1 MAQSDLD
8 IIVGADTRNLNR
20 NVNTAVRKLERK
32 GVNLDTKKGQMALGR
47 ITGKADEFTKSL
59 EASNARVI
67 AFGASVAVIEGVR
80 RSFTKLVSTIV
91 EVESQLTAINSILGQ
106 SSGTISKFGNELFD
120 IAKKTGQSFQT
131 VAQTAQEFAR
141 QGLAVG
147 ETLKRTEDS
156 LILVRLTTLKT
167 NEAVA
172 AITATLNG
180 FAKEALTSTEVINK
194 LRAVETSFAVSS
206 DDLAAALARSAAVAQ
221 GAGVSFNEL
230 LGVITAMKQRTGLGG
245 ATLGQGLKTAF
256 TRLSLPN
263 RIAELKDLKVA
274 IDDNSSGM
282 EKLRQVSIAYKA
294 AQDAGNQ
301 SLAAQIGQVAA
312 GGFQISKL
320 ISAFQDLSSAYSVA
334 DSAALKSGEATNEA
348 NKANEEYNQT
358 IGGISKQINSNIG
371 KIFNSV
377 GALGTGDAI
386 KDLVGNI
393 NSILEAFQ
401 GNKLGA
407 SNAFIG
413 LLNDAIIGAK
423 NFGFLRDAA
432 EGFAK
437 VLSGPGLVA
446 AAAVVKNLFAN
457 TLVQGGAS
465 LLSLTGLN
473 KGQKNREQTQTATV
487 ALLKQGTE
495 EEKKQFA
502 LATSQAQK
510 EQVILGILERQLAIQ
525 KAQERSE
532 VRFSEH
538 LRKRGLIISGSAG
551 GYNIKR
557 STKAIAL
564 NRGVSNNAGGTIPEA
579 IIREQNAI
587 GRNVGGATSKAQ
599 ARVIEKFNYGRGKKG
614 PAVVNSEE
622 LIIPNKSGDIVLNK
636 EMMKGGMMNK
646 STFNYAAGSKREIAI
661 KGKLENGLPLTVKDK
676 EWLRKNAGTN
686 PGGASSRNQN
696 KILPATASAIIKRG
710 GNSIYADNTIG
721 SVRTNRFKERSQG
734 VNPVG
739 RPTAKEATKR
749 NLINKGASGA
759 FENLRSSSF
768 IGPPRGSP
776 TGADNFGE
784 FARRQDSLDN
794 ADRIAQERE
803 AKKRRALEAQKIRE
817 QELRRE
823 KALQRRDIEEDVRR
837 QDQTSR
843 FQGATPVNANTRFS
857 QADRSMVLNDEY
869 RSELKTQMGR
879 RGMSMKDLNSTPE
892 GKKLRQQVRT
902 AVKTSVGNRFFEIDQ
917 QIAEQQ
923 VKGAQAAIDKQ
934 SRKGIGGRLGMPSFR
949 GIEKRFEQDKT
960 MTPMAKKMIKADISN
975 RRFQRNQGIA
985 QRGFLGSMVLSMS
998 APTIGRGAEFIAGK
1012 AGQDEDAAKRT
1023 GNIFEGA
1030 AQGASTGMSAG
1041 SLFGLP
1047 AMIAGTVGGAIL
1059 GGVSSAGKKESPS
1072 DILAAQFDKLQETN
1086 ANSANAIKSFLQS
1099 QSLISD
1105 LISSGDLDQQ
1115 KILGIEDATNKTLRE
1130 SGLTS
1135 EQIEKLTSATS
1146 NDRGDVAVELQR
1158 QLNSQTFEA
1167 KNRLDVTKILED
1179 TTGSRVV
1186 QTDFS
1191 RNREKMIMNLARNG
1205 QGQGASGLS
1214 MLEGFD
1220 KLLSKMGM
1228 SSNSFIVE
1236 DDPFSDISEDQKKEL
1251 KNINLSNVD
1260 FSAMDQAMKNSGDS
1274 IGEFSK
1280 SISEGLSSGR
1290 FGGIQKALMRLG
1302 IDIDDLPSAIRE
1314 SSDALHEYGNII
1326 SESFKSG
1333 GGFQDMANR
1342 RSMTRTRV
1350 GLGINSAA
1358 FGRAQMENFNVQ
1370 RSINNASSFRDQL
1383 SGPTEINRER
1393 SALLMSGSRFGLTGS
1408 GRDDNFNKIQAL
1420 KVKEEEVLTGTN
1432 KNKIFDDTIGG
1443 IDELINPIVT
1453 SGTSFDEEKLTPVL
1467 AKMATGIS
1475 SLEEL
1480 NNIRTELKNIFSGT
1494 EGVETTL
1501 NSLVLSAAESLELEK
1516 IASNDRRENINI
1528 SNNQEAILRKL
1539 RTDQSVRSQQGSE
1552 MGMSVSEVMGR
1563 DDPTIAGKVRAQGEY
1578 TSTKG
1583 VKKVLTNEAGEIREG
1598 FVAALEEKDEDGK
1611 FKIDRFTQA
1620 SMLSEFDR
1628 NIKNTGTEVDE
1639 NGQFKFNKYDVAGRA
1654 NEAIRR
1660 MGEGQYG
1667 SRMETAG
1674 FGVLTNEITS
1684 RGKTNDALI
1693 ASTPSSVREAFT
1705 ERKDVVNRDAGLSG
1719 LVVPQN
1725 KEQARLRDQYIKEY
1739 SRIQNNNNLGRY
1751 DGPKSFHTK
1760 SGMETTERHQIDQ
1773 SAIFNNPFKN
1783 AYSERGMFNHG
1794 TEMYDQIFN
1803 SSVLESGDFDIKS
1816 GMPLDFN
1823 KNNARLGYGAA
1834 SMAPVGV
1841 DLDDPRENYMFS
1853 QSQGKSD
1860 NAAFRSMMGLPNLI
1874 EGGDANAYQ
1883 YGTDSAVKDTK
1894 PAPEETTNPLIEELK
1909 KTNTALS
1916 ALAESKNNTDFLTE
1930 ILRSLEQGK
1939 SDKTITG
1946 DEMGTA
1952 IKAIDDF
1959 KSSDKTQGD
1968 RGNLEAVIQKLVEN
1982 QEITF
1987 SELLEQ
1993 IKQDKQNSNVEQ
2005 LADLNQ
2011 NIATFITTL
2020 NEGVESKVE
2029 TFNNFTL
2036 SFDGVE
2042 ENFANT
2048 EAMIESM
2055 RTRLEG
2061 LEASLRGDVVA
2072 PA

>member
-1 MAQSDLD
+1 
-8 IIVGADTRNLNR
+8 
-20 NVNTAVRKLERK
+20 
-32 GVNLDTKKGQMALGR
+32 
-47 ITGKADEFTKSL
+47 
-59 EASNARVI
+59 
-67 AFGASVAVIEGVR
+67 
-80 RSFTKLVSTIV
+80 
-91 EVESQLTAINSILGQ
+91 
-106 SSGTISKFGNELFD
+106 
-120 IAKKTGQSFQT
+120 
-131 VAQTAQEFAR
+131 
-141 QGLAVG
+141 
-147 ETLKRTEDS
+147 
-156 LILVRLTTLKT
+156 
-167 NEAVA
+167 
-172 AITATLNG
+172 
-180 FAKEALTSTEVINK
+180 
-194 LRAVETSFAVSS
+194 
-206 DDLAAALARSAAVAQ
+206 
-221 GAGVSFNEL
+221 
-230 LGVITAMKQRTGLGG
+230 
-245 ATLGQGLKTAF
+245 
-256 TRLSLPN
+256 
-263 RIAELKDLKVA
+263 
-274 IDDNSSGM
+274 
-282 EKLRQVSIAYKA
+282 
-294 AQDAGNQ
+294 
-301 SLAAQIGQVAA
+301 
-312 GGFQISKL
+312 
-320 ISAFQDLSSAYSVA
+320 
-334 DSAALKSGEATNEA
+334 
-348 NKANEEYNQT
+348 
-358 IGGISKQINSNIG
+358 
-371 KIFNSV
+371 
-377 GALGTGDAI
+377 
-386 KDLVGNI
+386 
-393 NSILEAFQ
+393 
-401 GNKLGA
+401 
-407 SNAFIG
+407 
-413 LLNDAIIGAK
+413 
-423 NFGFLRDAA
+423 
-432 EGFAK
+432 
-437 VLSGPGLVA
+437 
-446 AAAVVKNLFAN
+446 
-457 TLVQGGAS
+457 
-465 LLSLTGLN
+465 
-473 KGQKNREQTQTATV
+473 
-487 ALLKQGTE
+487 
-495 EEKKQFA
+495 
-502 LATSQAQK
+502 
-510 EQVILGILERQLAIQ
+510 
-525 KAQERSE
+525 
-532 VRFSEH
+532 
-538 LRKRGLIISGSAG
+538 
-551 GYNIKR
+551 
-557 STKAIAL
+557 
-564 NRGVSNNAGGTIPEA
+564 
-579 IIREQNAI
+579 
-587 GRNVGGATSKAQ
+587 
-599 ARVIEKFNYGRGKKG
+599 
-614 PAVVNSEE
+614 
-622 LIIPNKSGDIVLNK
+622 
-636 EMMKGGMMNK
+636 
-646 STFNYAAGSKREIAI
+646 
-661 KGKLENGLPLTVKDK
+661 
-676 EWLRKNAGTN
+676 
-686 PGGASSRNQN
+686 
-696 KILPATASAIIKRG
+696 
-710 GNSIYADNTIG
+710 
-721 SVRTNRFKERSQG
+721 
-734 VNPVG
+734 
-739 RPTAKEATKR
+739 
-749 NLINKGASGA
+749 
-759 FENLRSSSF
+759 
-768 IGPPRGSP
+768 
-776 TGADNFGE
+776 
-784 FARRQDSLDN
+784 
-794 ADRIAQERE
+794 
-803 AKKRRALEAQKIRE
+803 
-817 QELRRE
+817 
-823 KALQRRDIEEDVRR
+823 
-837 QDQTSR
+837 
-843 FQGATPVNANTRFS
+843 
-857 QADRSMVLNDEY
+857 MVLNDEY

-879 RGMSMKDLNSTPE
+879 RGMSMKDLNNTPE
-892 GKKLRQQVRT
+892 GKKLRQEVRT
-902 AVKTSVGNRFFEIDQ
+902 AVKSSVGNRFFEIDQ
-917 QIAEQQ
+917 QIAQQQ
-923 VKGAQAAIDKQ
+923 VQGAQAAIDKQ
-934 SRKGIGGRLGMPSFR
+934 SRKGIGGKLGIPSFR

-960 MTPMAKKMIKADISN
+960 MTPMAKKMIKADIAN
-975 RRFQRNQGIA
+975 RRFQRNQGIT
-985 QRGFLGSMVLSMS
+985 QKGFLGSMALSMAS
-998 APTIGRGAEFIAGK
+998 PMMGRGAEFIAGK

-1030 AQGASTGMSAG
+1030 AQGAATGMAAG
-1041 SLFGLP
+1041 SLFGP
-1047 AMIAGTVGGAIL
+1047 KGMIIGTVGGAIL

-1072 DILAAQFDKLQETN
+1072 DILAAQFDKLEETN

-1167 KNRLDVTKILED
+1167 KNRLDATKILED

-1205 QGQGASGLS
+1205 KGAGGLA
-1214 MLEGFD
+1214 MFEGFD

-1236 DDPFSDISEDQKKEL
+1236 DDPFSNISEDQKNEL

-1333 GGFQDMANR
+1333 GGFEDMANR
-1342 RSMTRTRV
+1342 RSMTRTRI
-1350 GLGINSAA
+1350 GLGVNSAA
-1358 FGRAQMENFNVQ
+1358 FGRAQMDNYNVQ

-1467 AKMATGIS
+1467 TKMATGIS

-1494 EGVETTL
+1494 EGVEETL
-1501 NSLVLSAAESLELEK
+1501 NNLVLSAAESLELEK

-1528 SNNQEAILRKL
+1528 SNNQEAILRQLK
-1539 RTDQSVRSQQGSE
+1539 TDQSVRSQQGSE
-1552 MGMSVSEVMGR
+1552 MGMSVSEAMGR
-1563 DDPTIAGKVRAQGEY
+1563 DDPTIAGKVRAQGEF

-1660 MGEGQYG
+1660 MEEGQYG

-1693 ASTPSSVREAFT
+1693 ASTPSSVKEAFT

-1725 KEQARLRDQYIKEY
+1725 KEQVRLRDQYIEEY
-1739 SRIQNNNNLGRY
+1739 SRIQNNHNLGRY

-1773 SAIFNNPFKN
+1773 SSIFNNPFNNK
-1783 AYSERGMFNHG
+1783 YTERGIGMFAHG
-1794 TEMYDQIFN
+1794 TQMYDEAFN
-1803 SSVLESGDFDIKS
+1803 RSDLYSGDYDIKS
-1816 GMPLDFN
+1816 GMPVDVT
-1823 KNNARLGYGAA
+1823 KAAPHGGGAI

-1841 DLDDPRENYMFS
+1841 DLDDPINNLMFG

-1874 EGGDANAYQ
+1874 EGKDANAYQ

-1968 RGNLEAVIQKLVEN
+1968 RGNLEAVIQKLVET